1 MKRISNF
8 KYFIEEMYKLKWNV
22 EEITFRDILYRLN
35 IVEGKSVRKIAEEL
49 QVSPTSVHK
58 WLKDLGIT
66 QFKSKC

>member
-8 KYFIEEMYKLKWNV
+8 KYLIEQLYETKWDCEGV
-22 EEITFRDILYRLN
+22 TFRDILYRLN

-58 WLKDLGIT
+58 WLKELGIT
-66 QFKSKC
+66 QYKSRC